1 MPTKSGIDFSAIVAD
16 DYTFT
21 ARSGNTYPLRND
33 VPMATMAE
41 AQYALATLFD
51 IQSTV
56 SGTES
61 QHQLATFR
69 AAFDGAQAAIL
80 AATGAIFRHSLPAVT
95 DATLAKDFT
104 MEEQVD
110 IIRFFTTLVSQR
122 FAPPPSATTPAKPAT
137 RRGKRSR

>member
-1 MPTKSGIDFSAIVAD
+1 MPTKSGIDFSAIVVD
-16 DYTFT
+16 EYTFE
-21 ARSGNTYPLRND
+21 ARNHNKYLLRND
-33 VPMATMAE
+33 VPMAMMAE
-41 AQYALATLFD
+41 AQYAIATLFD
-51 IQSTV
+51 VQSAV

-80 AATGAIFRHSLPAVT
+80 AAIGAIFRHSLPEIT